1 MASRTIQAV
10 RDACAMASEARTEE
24 HIDDVLNFV
33 KDVKFF
39 TKLTPPQQRA
49 LCRTMTI
56 ETFEPRQ
63 FIFQIGEYGNK
74 FYIILTGSV
83 GVQCPTTSAPCPRGL
98 HATGKCDC
106 PDRPLETLVFL
117 DKGLGFGELAL
128 QSNAP
133 RSASILTSELTE
145 VLVTTKEDYD
155 CHAGQRHKAF
165 LDQRVDF
172 LRSCPGV
179 ERSLREKLFTMQD
192 VIQMA
197 NCLNE
202 QSLSGNCLVC
212 KQNESADRVIFVRS
226 GSLAV
231 LRTMEIDQ
239 STSRNSGAYSTTNSM
254 SPRKSLTLAAQ
265 QAAIAAAAQ
274 GSKNWTKQMLEVKK
288 AERNQRRSEIAHEQQ
303 RLKEEAERMEEEK
316 ANKEEEASRN
326 SVTFDEEDTV
336 ANMLP
341 DTEETAG
348 GKKGPKPLWAKV
360 RMATRLWAGTNAIAK
375 ANDKK
380 AETKKEKGEDFDSV
394 AAAQESIDHFMD
406 VQKARRLVNNFEEK
420 RLKDK
425 TAKYKDKLRERSS
438 NMMKKDADWKS
449 MMRKLTVDRFQRANS
464 RVSGLENQDQ
474 EDDRNSLQSFH
485 RRLQQRRKPVEM
497 KKSIINVGSI
507 GPFQY
512 YGDQQVLMN
521 TSYPV
526 SLLSDP
532 VAEVYVMS
540 KNDIMRRL
548 PKKIIMSF
556 FCSDEGDF
564 PKDEALVGM
573 VHQTERWE
581 AFRHDVWSDAY
592 GARKMGFTV
601 NGIPR
606 SLRDP
611 SVSRIGCDVNA
622 NREFVGLN
630 KPSHIVDAEDGELN
644 VQRVLGSHC
653 RKPVLTHKDSEYFS
667 GSSAKFLSRM
677 TGLEND
683 RGLVQKLSQDG
694 TKEFSFRKHEE
705 DWDSPSEKDPFS
717 FRTDKFWS
725 KLQKDPLKELF
736 EEEFSLE
743 ALELKHTTEGFSG
756 SSTQQTTHA
765 NKDIQQSSQ
774 GLAKEARKTIQQQSQ
789 GKLSTG
795 IKAVHDETSE
805 LSFNQPVH
813 NIS

>member
-1 MASRTIQAV
+1 
-10 RDACAMASEARTEE
+10 
-24 HIDDVLNFV
+24 
-33 KDVKFF
+33 
-39 TKLTPPQQRA
+39 
-49 LCRTMTI
+49 
-56 ETFEPRQ
+56 
-63 FIFQIGEYGNK
+63 
-74 FYIILTGSV
+74 
-83 GVQCPTTSAPCPRGL
+83 
-98 HATGKCDC
+98 
-106 PDRPLETLVFL
+106 
-117 DKGLGFGELAL
+117 
-128 QSNAP
+128 
-133 RSASILTSELTE
+133 
-145 VLVTTKEDYD
+145 
-155 CHAGQRHKAF
+155 
-165 LDQRVDF
+165 
-172 LRSCPGV
+172 
-179 ERSLREKLFTMQD
+179 
-192 VIQMA
+192 
-197 NCLNE
+197 
-202 QSLSGNCLVC
+202 
-212 KQNESADRVIFVRS
+212 
-226 GSLAV
+226 
-231 LRTMEIDQ
+231 
-239 STSRNSGAYSTTNSM
+239 
-254 SPRKSLTLAAQ
+254 
-265 QAAIAAAAQ
+265 
-274 GSKNWTKQMLEVKK
+274 
-288 AERNQRRSEIAHEQQ
+288 
-303 RLKEEAERMEEEK
+303 
-316 ANKEEEASRN
+316 
-326 SVTFDEEDTV
+326 
-336 ANMLP
+336 
-341 DTEETAG
+341 
-348 GKKGPKPLWAKV
+348 
-360 RMATRLWAGTNAIAK
+360 
-375 ANDKK
+375 
-380 AETKKEKGEDFDSV
+380 
-394 AAAQESIDHFMD
+394 
-406 VQKARRLVNNFEEK
+406 
-420 RLKDK
+420 
-425 TAKYKDKLRERSS
+425 
-438 NMMKKDADWKS
+438 
-449 MMRKLTVDRFQRANS
+449 
-464 RVSGLENQDQ
+464 
-474 EDDRNSLQSFH
+474 
-485 RRLQQRRKPVEM
+485 M